1 MADPLREAMKGAIAA
16 NIRNFREDDTREPD
30 GYESMVTELLAAMRE
45 GPAFEAMVE
54 RAAGEY
60 HDDVIG
66 EDDPTWAELSS
77 GLRNGLCCPMRKA
90 IIAALTEGDTN
101 G

>member
-1 MADPLREAMKGAIAA
+1 MAEPLIEAIMEVVKDCDENLIEYDEVARRI
-16 NIRNFREDDTREPD
+16 
-30 GYESMVTELLAAMRE
+30 LAAMRE

-77 GLRNGLCCPMRKA
+77 GLRNGLCRPMRKA